1 MGYNLGYVGFISY
14 NPLILTIDPNFLGHP
29 SGPRKNRCTAGP
41 PASPWRSIPTTYRVE
56 ELPRSA
62 SRSGFPKK
70 NLGFPKKMGER
81 IWCFWF
87 LMVFPGILVGLF
99 LANFFL
105 EEGGREGK
113 SIVKCKDF
121 GVGKWNLWG
130 IHWYMI
136 QKSHNWI
143 MVNID
148 NSLRTRNFGYRFTI
162 PHPKCRAPG
171 GLGFP
176 FLIQRKHPRPL
187 HKTPPTPIIKQLYMG
202 YLGKHLALI

>member
-1 MGYNLGYVGFISY
+1 MS
-14 NPLILTIDPNFLGHP
+14 PLKKTLLSCAEFWQGSST
-29 SGPRKNRCTAGP
+29 

-62 SRSGFPKK
+62 SRCVSRSGFPKK

-130 IHWYMI
+130 IHWYII
-136 QKSHNWI
+136 QNHTIELWLTSTI
-143 MVNID
+143 RCEQEI
-148 NSLRTRNFGYRFTI
+148 LRIVLQSPTRSVE
-162 PHPKCRAPG
+162 
-171 GLGFP
+171 L
-176 FLIQRKHPRPL
+176 
-187 HKTPPTPIIKQLYMG
+187 
-202 YLGKHLALI
+202 LAD